1 MSLDMTSSVEGTTAR
16 LTLTGQL
23 DGASAPA
30 VRTKIEELLTH
41 KLDKLVLLLEGLSFM
56 ASAGLRI
63 IIFAKQRQPQLRI
76 YVIRPQEPIIE
87 TLKKTGF
94 YDAVYVQDDEPADG
108 ATAS

>member
-1 MSLDMTSSVEGTTAR
+1 MPLDIQSSVKGATAR
-16 LTLTGQL
+16 LRLSGQL

-30 VRTKIEELLTH
+30 VRSEVEQLLTQ
-41 KLDKLVLLLEGLSFM
+41 KLDRLVLLVEGLSFM

-76 YVIRPQEPIIE
+76 YVVAPQEPIVD

-94 YDAVYVQDDEPADG
+94 YDAVYVQQTDPGDEAVV
-108 ATAS
+108 

>member
-1 MSLDMTSSVEGTTAR
+1 MPLDIKSSVQGTTAR
-16 LTLTGQL
+16 LQLTGEL

-30 VRTKIEELLTH
+30 VRSEVEQLLTH
-41 KLDKLVLLLEGLSFM
+41 KLDNLVLQVENLNFM

-76 YVIRPQEPIIE
+76 YVIRPQDTVVE

-94 YDAVYVQDDEPADG
+94 YDAVYVQDSEPGGEA
-108 ATAS
+108 AAH

>member
-1 MSLDMTSSVEGTTAR
+1 MPLDIKSSVEGTTAR
-16 LTLTGQL
+16 LTLAGQL

-30 VRTKIEELLTH
+30 VRTKVEELLAQQ
-41 KLDKLVLLLEGLSFM
+41 LDKLVLLVEDLSFM

-76 YVIRPQEPIIE
+76 YVIKPQEPIVD
-87 TLKKTGF
+87 TLRKTGF
-94 YDAVYVQDDEPADG
+94 YDAVYVQDAEPTEG

>member
-1 MSLDMTSSVEGTTAR
+1 MPLDINSSVEGTTAR
-16 LTLTGQL
+16 LTLVGQL

-30 VRTKIEELLTH
+30 VRTKVEELLTN
-41 KLDKLVLLLEGLSFM
+41 KLDKLILLLEDLTFM

-76 YVIRPQEPIIE
+76 YVIKPQEPIID

-94 YDAVYVQDDEPADG
+94 YDAVYVQDAEPADG
-108 ATAS
+108 ASAS